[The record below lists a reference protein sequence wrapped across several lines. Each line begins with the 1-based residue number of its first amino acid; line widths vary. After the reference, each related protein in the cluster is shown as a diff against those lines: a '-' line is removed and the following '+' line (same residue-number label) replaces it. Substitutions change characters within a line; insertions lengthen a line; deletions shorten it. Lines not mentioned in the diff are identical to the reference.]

1 MKTVAI
7 QINAIEQFSDSFRGA
22 FCQLCYIIQLV
33 PTYKSLVCEKRW
45 QNYSALM
52 KKKDFKSSNS
62 AWYLISG
69 SCVSSQ
75 YFLQW

>member
-7 QINAIEQFSDSFRGA
+7 QINAIEQLSDRFRGA
-22 FCQLCYIIQLV
+22 FCQLCCIIQLV

-52 KKKDFKSSNS
+52 KKKKDFKSS
-62 AWYLISG
+62 IVPG
-69 SCVSSQ
+69 T
-75 YFLQW
+75 